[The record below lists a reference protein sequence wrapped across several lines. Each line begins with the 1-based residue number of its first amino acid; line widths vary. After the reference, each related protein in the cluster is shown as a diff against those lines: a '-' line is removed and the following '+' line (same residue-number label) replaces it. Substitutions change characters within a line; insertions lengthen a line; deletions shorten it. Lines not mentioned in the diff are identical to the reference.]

1 MMRVPAPAARIWIM
15 RLVMG
20 GAIGALI
27 GAILGGVVF
36 SVLVA
41 DSTATSLV
49 RLTPPPEL
57 MAIATGADRTTPDT
71 DVYISQYMAGE
82 VAYLGGTGFARA
94 VGASLGQSGPAQIDV
109 VQEIG
114 SSVVVF
120 KGSGD
125 SDADAVRT
133 VQAAIDIYR
142 AQIAQRSERQLR
154 PILPALDEWEAAAAA
169 AGDGPRV
176 RQIQE
181 LRETMRLQA
190 GTPASVSVLQT
201 PTVDE
206 TIGGRWLLGAAL
218 GALLG
223 ATVVPLFQMARRRR
237 KGYVT
242 SPGEIAG
249 NVDGLIVPAV
259 DLGQVAPRSRSK
271 KLAAL
276 ARTLYAQC
284 PSPGPVRTIVLIGA
298 SPSSGTSAIASLF
311 EKAAAEAGPVRAIR
325 LGDES
330 APSFRT
336 ADSSITLI
344 VDAGAIG
351 DSWLIEEV
359 IRQATDLILVARFGV
374 DTQQQIVTVRSA
386 TTASDA
392 PLAAVM
398 TYRRW
403 RGFSRSDRDA
413 DVVDH
418 ADGDGSA
425 VTTNGSSH
433 Q

>member
-1 MMRVPAPAARIWIM
+1 
-15 RLVMG
+15 
-20 GAIGALI
+20 
-27 GAILGGVVF
+27 VF
-36 SVLVA
+36 SALVA

-57 MAIATGADRTTPDT
+57 MDIATGADRTTPDT

-94 VGASLGQSGPAQIDV
+94 VGASLGQSGPAQIDI

-120 KGSGD
+120 KGSGE

-154 PILPALDEWEAAAAA
+154 PILPALDEWEAAAVA
-169 AGDGPRV
+169 AGDGPRL
-176 RQIQE
+176 RQIQT

-190 GTPASVSVLQT
+190 STPASISVLQT

-218 GALLG
+218 GALFG
-223 ATVVPLFQMARRRR
+223 GTAVPLFQMARRRR
-237 KGYVT
+237 KGFVT
-242 SPGEIAG
+242 SPSEIED

-259 DLGQVAPRSRSK
+259 DLGRAAPRSRSK
-271 KLAAL
+271 NLAAL

-284 PSPGPVRTIVLIGA
+284 PSPGPVRTIVLIG
-298 SPSSGTSAIASLF
+298 SSRSSGTSAIASLF
-311 EKAAAEAGPVRAIR
+311 EKAAGEAGPVRAIR
-325 LGDES
+325 LRDES
-330 APSFRT
+330 TTSLNPVASDT
-336 ADSSITLI
+336 TLI
-344 VDAGAIG
+344 VDAGTIG
-351 DSWLIEEV
+351 DSWLIEEA
-359 IRQATDLILVARFGV
+359 IRQATDLILVVRFGV
-374 DTQQQIVTVRSA
+374 DTLQQIITVRSA
-386 TTASDA
+386 TTASGA
-392 PLAAVM
+392 SLAAVM

-403 RGFSRSDRDA
+403 RGFSHSDRDA
-413 DVVDH
+413 DIGDVADH
-418 ADGDGSA
+418 ADSDGSA
-425 VTTNGSSH
+425 VTTHGSS
-433 Q
+433 QR